1 MALPIVVDTDVVRAA
16 GISSGAANQAAQ
28 VLSAIRAG
36 GFIVAI
42 SDELES
48 EWLKKRTAP
57 SGEWAP
63 YISVL
68 AFNWYTL
75 LHSTGRLTK
84 VKTNPKVGELLLQA
98 VPASHRRRR
107 RELEKDLPA
116 ILTAL
121 AADRRLISNNRRER
135 KTLAGTCAKTK
146 RLLAGFLWPYPLAA
160 ALVWLEA
167 GANDVPEHRVCE
179 S

>member
-1 MALPIVVDTDVVRAA
+1 MALRIVVDTDVVRAA

-28 VLSAIRAG
+28 VLAAIRAG
-36 GFIVAI
+36 GFLLAI
-42 SDELES
+42 SDELER

-57 SGEWAP
+57 KGKWDR
-63 YISVL
+63 YISVF
-68 AFNWYTL
+68 AGEWYTS
-75 LHSTGRLTK
+75 LHLRGRVTK
-84 VKTNPKVGELLLQA
+84 VAIDQDLGELLLQA
-98 VPASHRRRR
+98 VPPSHKRRR

-121 AADRRLISNNRRER
+121 AADRRLISNNGEER

-160 ALVWLEA
+160 ALVWLQA
-167 GANDVPEHRVCE
+167 GADDVPEHRVCE